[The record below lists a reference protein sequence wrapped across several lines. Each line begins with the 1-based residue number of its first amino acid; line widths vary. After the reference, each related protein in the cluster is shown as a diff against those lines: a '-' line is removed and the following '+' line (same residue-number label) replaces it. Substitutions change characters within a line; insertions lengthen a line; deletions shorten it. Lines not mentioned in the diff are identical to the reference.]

1 MPPRPV
7 NDILFDR
14 NIRHAHFLARLSSG
28 EANKIIRFLER
39 EVYPGLSDLLERRL
53 ERARTGSARGL
64 HSTKRLQDLQ
74 RDIDQLIR
82 EGHQAAYS
90 QTVAIMRDSAIVEAR
105 FTQKMMGDVLGTFGI
120 SPTMPSTPLLRA
132 IVADSPIRGELLKDH
147 YAGMTARTRSAVK
160 SAINIGLA
168 EGESTSQIVRRLRGS
183 SVNPGGV
190 LVASRTDARR
200 IVRTAVNH
208 TTTQARELTYGDN
221 SELVKGVRWVA
232 TLDSRTS
239 QICISLDGQVFK
251 LDEGPRPPAHHNCR
265 STTTPVIRSWRELG
279 LDIDE
284 LPRGT
289 RASMNGQVPAATTYP
304 QWLKSQPIPVQ
315 NEVLGRRL
323 ATEWRA
329 GRVTVDKFI
338 DSQYRPL
345 SLKNILRLE
354 GLD

>member
-1 MPPRPV
+1 MPPRSV

-28 EANKIIRFLER
+28 EANKIVRFLER
-39 EVYPGLSDLLERRL
+39 EVYPDITRL
-53 ERARTGSARGL
+53 IEQRLDRARTGSVRGL
-64 HSTKRLQDLQ
+64 HSTKRLQDIQ
-74 RDIDQLIR
+74 RDIEQLIR

-105 FTQKMMGDVLGTFGI
+105 FTQKLMTDTLGKFGL

-132 IVADSPIRGELLKDH
+132 IVADSPIRGELLVDQ
-147 YAGMTARTRSAVK
+147 YAGMTARTRAAVR
-160 SAINIGLA
+160 SAINIGLV

-190 LVASRTDARR
+190 LAASRTEARR

-208 TTTQARELTYGDN
+208 TTTQARELTYDDN
-221 SELVKGVRWVA
+221 SDLVKGVRWVA

-239 QICISLDGQVFK
+239 RICISLDGQVFK

-265 STTTPVIRSWRELG
+265 STTTPVIKSWKELG
-279 LDIDE
+279 INLPDA
-284 LPRGT
+284 PRGT
-289 RASMNGQVPAATTYP
+289 RASLNGQVPADTTYP
-304 QWLKSQPIPVQ
+304 DWLKSQPIPVQ

-345 SLKNILRLE
+345 SLKDILRLE